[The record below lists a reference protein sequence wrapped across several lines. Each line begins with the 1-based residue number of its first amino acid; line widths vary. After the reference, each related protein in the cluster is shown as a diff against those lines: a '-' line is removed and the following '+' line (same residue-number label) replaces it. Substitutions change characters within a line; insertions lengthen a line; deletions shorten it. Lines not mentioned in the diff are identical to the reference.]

1 MMNSLDRIELVH
13 GKHFKIELMNVIC
26 RSENMNMKKKNTSE
40 KI

>member
-1 MMNSLDRIELVH
+1 MENI
-13 GKHFKIELMNVIC
+13 FKIELINGIC

>member
-1 MMNSLDRIELVH
+1 MENI
-13 GKHFKIELMNVIC
+13 FKIELTNGIC

>member
-13 GKHFKIELMNVIC
+13 GKYFKIKLMNGIC
-26 RSENMNMKKKNTSE
+26 RSENMNMKKKNKGE

>member
-1 MMNSLDRIELVH
+1 MENI
-13 GKHFKIELMNVIC
+13 FKIKLMNGIC

>member
-1 MMNSLDRIELVH
+1 
-13 GKHFKIELMNVIC
+13 MNVIC

>member
-1 MMNSLDRIELVH
+1 
-13 GKHFKIELMNVIC
+13 ELMNVIC

>member
-1 MMNSLDRIELVH
+1 MESI
-13 GKHFKIELMNVIC
+13 FKIKLMNVIC

>member
-1 MMNSLDRIELVH
+1 MENI
-13 GKHFKIELMNVIC
+13 FKIELMNGIF